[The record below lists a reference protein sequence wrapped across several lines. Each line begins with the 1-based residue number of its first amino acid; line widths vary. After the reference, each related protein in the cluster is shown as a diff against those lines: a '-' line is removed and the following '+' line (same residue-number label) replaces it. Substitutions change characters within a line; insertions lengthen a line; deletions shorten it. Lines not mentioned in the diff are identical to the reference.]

1 VIEAE
6 ADVEVDVDV
15 DVDVGVEEVTAA
27 VVVDVDVVEAPVE
40 VAPAAVEVVAV
51 SVDVVLDELAAGSL
65 VVDPDVDMTRSAGE
79 APATRT
85 PAANSASTT
94 IAAAIVR
101 RHERNC

>member
-1 VIEAE
+1 MIEAE

-27 VVVDVDVVEAPVE
+27 VVVDVDEAPVE

-101 RHERNC
+101 RHERSC